1 MRSLKSNEQK
11 SQKEHLFFSNIFFTF
26 ATSFNSCG
34 SLYGLGFLL
43 RETIE
48 SPFFKKKIMK
58 KIILFCGVA
67 MALASCTTIKQ
78 TATTANVPSQLLTAT
93 VADLEVSPQRV
104 STEYFSTAE
113 VRRGGVSNVLH
124 AAEQKLLAE
133 KAPGYDLLVEPEYT
147 TERVN
152 YFIFGSKVTKVKVSG
167 RPAKYKNFRSL
178 NDSVWCNPVFRT
190 TYKDNT
196 AKGTTGL
203 KKLLGK

>member
-1 MRSLKSNEQK
+1 
-11 SQKEHLFFSNIFFTF
+11 
-26 ATSFNSCG
+26 
-34 SLYGLGFLL
+34 
-43 RETIE
+43 
-48 SPFFKKKIMK
+48 MK

-167 RPAKYKNFRSL
+167 RPAKYKNFHSL
-178 NDSVWCNPVFRT
+178 NDSVWCNPVFRA
-190 TYKDNT
+190 TYKDNVT
-196 AKGTTGL
+196 KGTTGL